1 MDLRANGGGHLSE
14 ATELSG
20 LFIERGPIVQLRETR
35 GTIQEL
41 PDPSPNAVYNGP
53 LAVLVDRYSAS
64 ASEIFAAA
72 IQDYDRGVIVG
83 QQTFGKGSVQNLFPL
98 DRLMRGTD
106 NGQLTLTIG
115 KYYRVTGESTQHRG
129 VIPDIELP
137 SMVDA
142 ATVGESTRETAL
154 PWDRIQPTRFRTDPA
169 LAAQLDDL
177 RAHQQLRASNDPE
190 FRYLLSDIAAVKE
203 IAAQKSVS
211 LNLNGRIAENKRLEE
226 GRLAREN
233 ARRTALGQEPLTS
246 IEQLDDTA
254 TSDAILLQQAARIV
268 AEVAGQRLGQ

>member
-1 MDLRANGGGHLSE
+1 
-14 ATELSG
+14 

-35 GTIQEL
+35 GTIQQL
-41 PDPSPNAVYNGP
+41 DDPSPTAVYDGP

-137 SMVDA
+137 SMVDT
-142 ATVGESTRETAL
+142 ATVGESTRDTAL
-154 PWDRIQPTRFRTDPA
+154 PWDRIQPTRFRPDTA
-169 LAAQLDDL
+169 LAAEIDNL
-177 RAHQQLRASNDPE
+177 RAHQQSRASTDPE
-190 FRYLLSDIAAVKE
+190 FSYLLSDIAAVKE

-211 LNLNGRIAENKRLEE
+211 LNLDGRIAENKRIEE
-226 GRLAREN
+226 GRLQREN
-233 ARRTALGQEPLTS
+233 ARRAALGLAPLTT
-246 IEQLDDTA
+246 IEELEDAA
-254 TSDAILLQQAARIV
+254 TSDAILLQQAAKIV
-268 AEVAGQRLGQ
+268 AEIAEKPAP